1 MMKKAVVIALVFLV
15 SACASL
21 QEEIKDYIKQPEV
34 SYKSIAVGEVSMDR
48 IELTPTFNVA
58 NPNNFPIP
66 VDSVSYELSLNNQK
80 MVEGQSTEI
89 GALPASGDKD
99 VTLSIDLTQ
108 ETLSALQQLLFK
120 DKKLD
125 YQIKGSVAAMSIPIP
140 FEESGTL
147 YVPDIKVRDL
157 KVANASFEKLDFLLS
172 VDIENKNDF
181 SLPLEDV
188 SYAVSSK
195 GKALFDGALKT
206 TQIAQGSNNIEIPV
220 SIKPSELFGSMFS
233 LLLTPEL
240 PLHFEITTP
249 LFSESYDHTLN
260 LSTFFL

>member
-1 MMKKAVVIALVFLV
+1 MKKLVVIALVFLV
-15 SACASL
+15 SACSSL
-21 QEEIKDYIKQPEV
+21 QEELKNYVKQPEV
-34 SYKSIAVGEVSMDR
+34 TYKSISVGKVSMDLL
-48 IELTPTFNVA
+48 ELTPTFNVA
-58 NPNNFPIP
+58 NPNAFSIP
-66 VDSVSYELSLNNQK
+66 VDTISYELSLNNEK
-80 MVEGQSTEI
+80 MLEGESAEI
-89 GALPASGDKD
+89 GTLPASGDKD
-99 VTLSIDLTQ
+99 VTLSIGLTQ
-108 ETLSALQQLLFK
+108 ETLTSLQQLLFK

-125 YQIKGSVAAMSIPIP
+125 YQIKGSVEAMNIPIP

-147 YVPDIKVRDL
+147 YVPDITVREL
-157 KVANASFEKLDFLLS
+157 KVANASFEKLEFLLS

-188 SYAVSSK
+188 SYAVSSE
-195 GKALFDGALKT
+195 GKALFSGALKT

-233 LLLTPEL
+233 LLLNPEL

-249 LFSESYDHTLN
+249 LFSKSYDQSLN